1 MHKQHEDPKVAV
13 VGYAYQM
20 PGGIRNDEDF
30 WKLLC
35 DRSFIQNPIRERYG
49 RGYLPIGGYFG
60 PTRMIS
66 PYEGHVLDEDECL
79 LDHKFFGISHNEFI
93 NLDPQARMLLT
104 KSWQAIEHA
113 GWTLNELHNSK
124 TGVFVGSQTPAAAN
138 YREMYGVSEYTAP
151 VASLAMLANRISYH
165 FNLMGT
171 SMTCCTACSAGL
183 SALHTALNAIRNGDC
198 DQALVGAV
206 NFLGIGRLSCSFS
219 QMGIISP
226 DGVCRSFD
234 AEANGY
240 MRSEG
245 AFVYALKPLSVA
257 ENDGDQIYAVIE
269 STALNTAGSADESMG
284 LAPGRTITAPTI
296 HSQKNLMQEAA
307 IRAGRK
313 LVEFDYIEAHA
324 TGTEVGD
331 AIEGNAIAE
340 AYGGQDRDV
349 PLRVSSVKSNI
360 GHMEAAAFH
369 GALLKVILMM
379 KHRTFAP
386 TSHNFV
392 IRNPAIDF
400 HSCPMDVQIECEE
413 FPERE
418 TVFGINSFGFGGAN
432 GHCVVS
438 EYRPKTP
445 KQWSIP
451 LAPADSVMIP
461 VSARNTEALTSVVGD
476 LRKLINES
484 RPDLYT
490 LAGNLSTRRTHFAYR
505 TAFTVNNCQELID
518 ILDTFPDNQQTAI
531 VDENNDRLAMV
542 FTGQGAQWQ
551 GCGRELY
558 DANPVFRRVIDTID
572 DLWRTH
578 SSFSLRDA
586 CFNAKQSH
594 LDECELAQPV
604 TFMLQCAILE
614 LLKTW
619 GVYPDCVIGH
629 SSGEVAA
636 AYATGALSLEDA
648 THLVYVRSTLQQ
660 RTAQSGRLLAIS
672 LDLAG
677 VEGLLNEMDIAF
689 RPKDHGSVTVEIAC
703 ENSPANT
710 VICGLE
716 SNLRPLMDE
725 LDSRNIQHGLLPG
738 NIAFHSSA
746 MDKIKKDVLDQLSFL
761 DNRSFTFDAPMIS
774 SVTGELATTL
784 NSGYWWSNI
793 RKKVR
798 FSAAMASAVG
808 MYDPRCVLE
817 IAPHSSL
824 QPVISQCLG
833 ATRHQVESIPSFE
846 RASDSRTDFGQMLGR
861 LYMSGINLDFD
872 AQYPKPKPIAAHL
885 PPYPLA
891 GIRNVHRFK
900 DEEFTLK
907 RGPSV
912 DGPLVGRRI
921 QYDHPLFENL
931 LSSGN
936 LPWLLDHK
944 AQGIA
949 IMPAAGYIE
958 MILEAIDGRPA
969 FFEMVEFL
977 QPCPIPDTPVR
988 LQTQLLPIDEVDDE
1002 FDFTI
1007 STKSFE
1013 PDANSIIHCRG
1024 KVKLI
1029 DPQPIEETKMNL
1041 VEVDLSQFDSC
1052 PYPTGE
1058 EFYVRTSAVLG
1069 DAFEYGPDFQSVKR
1083 IAENGNSGELIIDID
1098 VDKDFWTLGREE
1110 GFVFSPNQLDG
1121 GLQSL
1126 LHNLMICI
1134 DVFSMPMRMERV
1146 TFLCPPTSPDMRCV
1160 VDLPWNVKIQIDEFG
1175 HRTVPMGENS
1185 SGRLSFYDGATGK
1198 LTLYIDNY
1206 SCSHTH
1212 TRLSELESNKH
1223 QVVWQ
1228 KKFLT
1233 TITQP
1238 EQLDDGSISYESLYA
1253 ALLGED
1259 SIRNC
1264 RIVEFAG
1271 QKSPEKTIF
1280 NKFRKCMD
1288 KVQSAS
1294 EYWLIGDNE
1303 SCTNELFNALQS
1315 RKIVVRFQ
1323 HLEQENMNSIDLSQ
1337 GLLRQHAAD
1346 LIIVDLEKGRIEDDS
1361 WQFWEK
1367 IATPGGLV
1375 LLINPPRGVPSAEG
1389 WTLVSKYRDAVLLR
1403 VPELLY
1409 QKGYL
1414 DKKPGVQ
1421 WIFGESDSLARSW
1434 SDILIGSEYIQ
1445 MDVWNHEERFKD
1457 VDWLTAPDLKEVDIF
1472 CGKNTPPHDLT
1483 GAKFVSWLID
1493 FVNALVRHRAGKVS
1507 ETCRLTVITRKAAM
1521 QVEDLRGC
1529 AVWGAIRSMAAEVI
1543 PEAMIDFCLVDISDP
1558 EDLNCLAWLKSV
1570 SLREREV
1577 AIRNEQPWVP
1587 RFVGIKQVE
1596 ALVPVNEDPTY
1607 RLLLKQPGQLSG
1619 LWIQTVT
1626 HNEPGPDD
1634 LEIEVKAIGL
1644 NFRDIMVTLDML
1656 PPMGYERSAI
1666 GRDIGMEASG
1676 KVIGKGDNVTE
1687 FNIGDPVVLMH
1698 GGCIGNR
1705 IIVNRNH
1712 VFPKPDALTM
1722 HEAAASLSVYITAY
1736 YALIHLARLRKGMRV
1751 LIHSAMGGVGQAAMQ
1766 LAQHVGAEIYTTAGT
1781 DEKRSRLMAMG
1792 AKGAF
1797 DSHSHDWYD
1806 SLMAD
1811 TNGEGVDVVLNSL
1824 AGRHIRLCLQSLR
1837 PGGWHCEI
1845 GKVDVYADSN
1855 LGMRVIRKNLRFVT
1869 IDMDRLMLDDPLL
1882 SRTLC
1887 LSCLD
1892 LLGQGH
1898 VKPLQ
1903 INTYSFA
1910 EYEKAM
1916 RKMISGQHQGKL
1928 LLVPPDKNKQNDLA
1942 VTDRRPFLDP
1952 ESTYLVTGG
1961 MGGFGLS
1968 VLTYLTRVGARHITL
1983 MDRDPNRLR
1992 DFEWIYR
1999 NSNLK
2004 HMEEEV
2010 DIDILQG
2017 DVQSMDDVERC
2028 MGECKLPI
2036 KGIFHLAGTLDD
2048 RSMTEMTAESVDKV
2062 FAPKALGALNL
2073 HKASLQLPLDYF
2085 VMLSSTSSTLGNPG
2099 QVNYSAAS
2107 AFLDGLASFRQNS
2120 GLPALAYN
2128 MAAVAEAGMASR
2140 NPHVLRIMRA
2150 AGTPPISCVFA
2161 LNNLDYA
2168 LRCMPDSDHLV
2179 TALFDNVPWTFNS
2192 PDYMRLGYLISNQRF
2207 FDDSTGKQ
2215 LSVASVVER
2224 IMEKVAELCGHDE
2237 GTPDEPLS
2245 AYGMNSISVAELGAF
2260 LQGEYNVQVSALE
2273 LMTTA
2278 TCQSLAMT
2286 IVHGEESGSE
2296 QADDIEFTLPME
2308 IDDKDRVR
2316 RNRKPSL
2323 FASPLED
2330 HFGND
2335 DECMS
2340 RDVL

>member
-1 MHKQHEDPKVAV
+1 MQKQHDDLKVAV

-30 WKLLC
+30 WKLLSE
-35 DRSFIQNPIRERYG
+35 RSFIQNPIKDRYG

-60 PTRMIS
+60 PNRMIS
-66 PYEGHVLDEDECL
+66 HYEGHVLDDDECL

-104 KSWQAIEHA
+104 KSWEAIEHA

-124 TGVFVGSQTPAAAN
+124 TGVFVGSQTPAVAN
-138 YREMYGVSEYTAP
+138 YREMYGVSEYMAP
-151 VASLAMLANRISYH
+151 VGSLAMLANRISYH

-183 SALHTALNAIRNGDC
+183 SALHTAVNALRIGDC
-198 DQALVGAV
+198 DKALVCAV
-206 NFLGIGRLSCSFS
+206 NFLGTARLSCSFS

-245 AFVYALKPLSVA
+245 AFVYAMKPLSVA
-257 ENDGDQIYAVIE
+257 ENDGDEIYAVIE

-284 LAPGRTITAPTI
+284 MAPGRTITAPTI
-296 HSQKNLMQEAA
+296 HSQKNLMHEAA

-340 AYGGQDRDV
+340 AYGGQNRDV

-379 KHRTFAP
+379 KNRTFAP

-400 HSCPMDVQIECEE
+400 HSCPMDVQTECEE
-413 FPERE
+413 FPERG

-438 EYRPKTP
+438 EYRPNKP
-445 KQWSIP
+445 RHWSIP
-451 LAPADSVMIP
+451 LAPADTVMIP
-461 VSARNTEALTSVVGD
+461 VSARNSEALTSVVSA
-476 LRKLINES
+476 LRNSINGS
-484 RPDLYT
+484 CPDLYT

-505 TAFTVNNCQELID
+505 TAFTVNNRQELIEA
-518 ILDTFPDNQQTAI
+518 LDTFPENQPTSM
-531 VDENNDRLAMV
+531 VNENNDCLVMV

-551 GCGRELY
+551 GCGSELY
-558 DANPVFRRVIDTID
+558 GANPVFRRVIDTID

-586 CFNAKQSH
+586 CFNAEQSR

-629 SSGEVAA
+629 SSGEVAT

-648 THLVYVRSTLQQ
+648 TQLVYVRSTLQQ
-660 RTAQSGRLLAIS
+660 LTAQSGRLLTIS

-677 VEGLLNEMDIAF
+677 VEGLLDEMDVAF
-689 RPKDHGSVTVEIAC
+689 RPGGHGSMTVEIAC

-710 VICGLE
+710 VISGLE

-725 LDSRNIQHGLLPG
+725 LASRNIQHGLLPG
-738 NIAFHSSA
+738 NIAFHSTA
-746 MDKIKKDVLDQLSFL
+746 MDKIKKDVVDQLSFL
-761 DNRSFTFDAPMIS
+761 DKRSFTFDVPMIS
-774 SVTGELATTL
+774 SVTGEVATTL

-793 RKKVR
+793 REKVR

-808 MYDPRCVLE
+808 MYGPSCVLE

-846 RASDSRTDFGQMLGR
+846 RDSDSRTDFGRMLGR

-872 AQYPKPKPIAAHL
+872 AQYPKPKPLTAHL
-885 PPYPLA
+885 PPYPLV
-891 GIRNVHRFK
+891 GIRNIDRFK

-912 DGPLVGRRI
+912 DGPMVGRRI
-921 QYDHPLFENL
+921 QCDHPLFENQ
-931 LSSGN
+931 LSSRN

-944 AQGIA
+944 AQGVS
-949 IMPAAGYIE
+949 IMPGAGYIE
-958 MILEAIDGRPA
+958 LILEAIGGRPA
-969 FFEMVEFL
+969 FFERVEFL

-988 LQTQLLPIDEVDDE
+988 LLTQLLPIDEVDDE
-1002 FDFTI
+1002 FEFTI
-1007 STKSFE
+1007 STMSFE
-1013 PDANSIIHCRG
+1013 PDANSIVHCRG
-1024 KVKLI
+1024 NVKLI
-1029 DPQPIEETKMNL
+1029 DPQPLEETKMNL
-1041 VEVDLSQFDSC
+1041 AEVDLSRFDTC

-1058 EFYVRTSAVLG
+1058 EFYERSTAILG
-1069 DAFEYGPDFQSVKR
+1069 DAFEYGPNFQTVKKVH
-1083 IAENGNSGELIIDID
+1083 AEGRNGGLIIDID

-1110 GFVFSPNQLDG
+1110 GFVFPPNQLDG

-1134 DVFSMPMRMERV
+1134 DIFSMPKRIERV
-1146 TFLCPPTSPDMRCV
+1146 TFLTPPTSPDMRCV
-1160 VDLPWNVKIQIDEFG
+1160 VDLPWDDPIEIDSFG

-1206 SCSHTH
+1206 SSSKTH
-1212 TRLSELESNKH
+1212 KNLSELESNKH

-1228 KKFLT
+1228 QKFMM
-1233 TITQP
+1233 TIAQP
-1238 EQLDDGSISYESLYA
+1238 EQMDDGRISYESLYA
-1253 ALLGED
+1253 SLLGNAPA
-1259 SIRNC
+1259 RNC

-1271 QKSPEKTIF
+1271 KKSPEKTIF
-1280 NKFRKCMD
+1280 NKFKECMSKD
-1288 KVQSAS
+1288 NSAS

-1303 SCTNELFNALQS
+1303 SYTNELFNALES
-1315 RKIVVRFQ
+1315 RKIVARFQ
-1323 HLEQENMNSIDLSQ
+1323 HLEQENMNEIDLSR

-1346 LIIVDLEKGRIEDDS
+1346 LIIVDLEKGRVEDNS
-1361 WQFWEK
+1361 WQFWER

-1375 LLINPPRGVPSAEG
+1375 LLINPPRGVSPVEG
-1389 WTLVSKYRDAVLLR
+1389 WTLVGKYSDTVLLK
-1403 VPELLY
+1403 VPEL
-1409 QKGYL
+1409 QPSKVRL
-1414 DKKPGVQ
+1414 DKKSGVQ
-1421 WIFGESDSLARSW
+1421 WVFGESDSLAKGWTDVLVDSRSMQ
-1434 SDILIGSEYIQ
+1434 I
-1445 MDVWNHEERFKD
+1445 DVWKPEERFRE
-1457 VDWLTAPDLKEVDIF
+1457 VDWSSALDLEEVDIF
-1472 CGKNTPPHDLT
+1472 CRNDTHDLT
-1483 GAKFVSWLID
+1483 GAKFVSWLVD
-1493 FVNALVRHRAGKVS
+1493 FVNELVKHRAGKVS
-1507 ETCRLTVITRKAAM
+1507 EACRLTVITRKSAM

-1543 PEAMIDFCLVDISDP
+1543 PEAMIDFCLVDIGDQK
-1558 EDLNCLAWLKSV
+1558 DLNCLAWLKCV
-1570 SLREREV
+1570 SLREREI

-1587 RFVGIKQVE
+1587 RFVGIKQDE
-1596 ALVPVNEDPTY
+1596 ALVPVNEDSTY
-1607 RLLLKQPGQLSG
+1607 KLLVKQPGQLNG
-1619 LWIQTVT
+1619 LRIETVT
-1626 HNEPGPDD
+1626 HNSLGPDD
-1634 LEIEVKAIGL
+1634 LEIEIKAVGL

-1676 KVIGKGDNVTE
+1676 KVIGKGDSVTE
-1687 FNIGDPVVLMH
+1687 FSIGDPVVVMH

-1722 HEAAASLSVYITAY
+1722 NEAAASLSVYITAY
-1736 YALIHLARLRKGMRV
+1736 YALIQLARLRKGMRV
-1751 LIHSAMGGVGQAAMQ
+1751 LIHSAMGGVGQAAIQ
-1766 LAQHVGAEIYTTAGT
+1766 LAQHIGAEIYTTAGT

-1806 SLMAD
+1806 SLMTA

-1845 GKVDVYADSN
+1845 GKIDIYGDSN
-1855 LGMRVIRKNLRFVT
+1855 LGMRVIRKNLRFAA

-1882 SRTLC
+1882 SRALC

-1898 VKPLQ
+1898 VKPLP
-1903 INTYSFA
+1903 ISTYSFA
-1910 EYEKAM
+1910 EYETAM

-1928 LLVPPDKNKQNDLA
+1928 LLVAPDGNEQSDLA
-1942 VTDRRPFLDP
+1942 IADRRLFLDP

-1968 VLTYLTRVGARHITL
+1968 VLTYLIRVGARHITL

-2004 HMEEEV
+2004 QMDEEV
-2010 DIDILQG
+2010 EIDILHG
-2017 DVQSMDDVERC
+2017 DVQSMEDVQRC
-2028 MGECKLPI
+2028 LDECKLPI
-2036 KGIFHLAGTLDD
+2036 KGIFHLAGMLDD
-2048 RSMTEMTAESVDKV
+2048 RSMIEMTAESVEKV
-2062 FAPKALGALNL
+2062 FAPKASGALNL
-2073 HKASLQLPLDYF
+2073 HKASLHLPLDYF

-2107 AFLDGLASFRQNS
+2107 AFLDGLASFRQS
-2120 GLPALAYN
+2120 IGLPALAFN
-2128 MAAVAEAGMASR
+2128 MAAVAEVGMASR

-2150 AGTPPISCVFA
+2150 AGTPPVSCKFA

-2168 LRCMPDSDHLV
+2168 LRCMPDDDHLV
-2179 TALFDNVPWTFNS
+2179 TALFKNVPWTFNS
-2192 PDYMRLGYLISNQRF
+2192 PDFMRLGYLISNQRF
-2207 FDDSTGKQ
+2207 FEDSAGKQ
-2215 LSVASVVER
+2215 LSVASVVEQ

-2237 GTPDEPLS
+2237 GVPDEPLS

-2260 LQGEYNVQVSALE
+2260 LQGEYNVQISALE

-2296 QADDIEFTLPME
+2296 QADDIEFALPLE
-2308 IDDKDRVR
+2308 IDDKGHIK

-2330 HFGND
+2330 HFTYGN
-2335 DECMS
+2335 E
-2340 RDVL
+2340 

>member
-1 MHKQHEDPKVAV
+1 MQNQHDDRQVAV

-35 DRSFIQNPIRERYG
+35 DRSYIQNPIRERYG

-66 PYEGHVLDEDECL
+66 HYEGHILNEDECF
-79 LDHKFFGISHNEFI
+79 LDHKFFGISYNEFI

-104 KSWQAIEHA
+104 KSWEAIEHA
-113 GWTLNELHNSK
+113 GWTLNKLHNSK

-183 SALHTALNAIRNGDC
+183 SALHTAFNAIRIGDC

-257 ENDGDQIYAVIE
+257 ENDGDKIYAVIE

-296 HSQKNLMQEAA
+296 HSQKILMHEAA

-324 TGTEVGD
+324 TGTKVGD

-340 AYGGQDRDV
+340 AYGGRQARDV

-369 GALLKVILMM
+369 GSLLKVLLMM
-379 KHRTFAP
+379 KHRIFAP
-386 TSHNFV
+386 TSHSFV
-392 IRNPAIDF
+392 IRNPAINF
-400 HSCPMDVQIECEE
+400 HSCPMDVQTECEE
-413 FPERE
+413 FPDRGV
-418 TVFGINSFGFGGAN
+418 VFGINSFGFGGAN

-438 EYRPKTP
+438 EYRPKKP
-445 KQWSIP
+445 RHWSIP
-451 LAPADSVMIP
+451 LAPADSIMIP
-461 VSARNTEALTSVVGD
+461 VSARNSEALTSLVGS
-476 LRKLINES
+476 LSNSIKES
-484 RPDLYT
+484 CPDLYT

-505 TAFTVNNCQELID
+505 TAFTVSNRQELINA
-518 ILDTFPDNQQTAI
+518 LDSFPESQPKQMI
-531 VDENNDRLAMV
+531 DENNDRLVMV
-542 FTGQGAQWQ
+542 FTGQGTQWPN
-551 GCGRELY
+551 CGRELY
-558 DANPVFRRVIDTID
+558 NSNPVFRRVIDKID
-572 DLWRTH
+572 ELWRTH
-578 SSFSLRDA
+578 SSFSLRDTLFKA
-586 CFNAKQSH
+586 NQSR

-604 TFMLQCAILE
+604 TFMLQCSILE

-636 AYATGALSLEDA
+636 AYASGALSLEDA
-648 THLVYVRSTLQQ
+648 THLVYVRSNLQQ
-660 RTAQSGRLLAIS
+660 RTAHSGRLLAIG

-677 VEGLLNEMDIAF
+677 VEELLEEMDIAYSNE
-689 RPKDHGSVTVEIAC
+689 KHGTVKVEIAC

-716 SNLRPLMDE
+716 SNLCPLMDV
-725 LDSRNIQHGLLPG
+725 LHSRNIQNGLLPG
-738 NIAFHSSA
+738 NIAFHSTA
-746 MDKIKKDVLDQLSFL
+746 MDIIKNDVLDQLSFL
-761 DNRSFTFDAPMIS
+761 DKRTFTFNVPMIS
-774 SVTGELATTL
+774 SVSGELATML
-784 NSGYWWSNI
+784 NSEYWWSNI

-798 FSAAMASAVG
+798 FSAAIVSAAG
-808 MYDPRCVLE
+808 IYDPRCVLE

-824 QPVISQCLG
+824 QPVISECLG
-833 ATRHQVESIPSFE
+833 TTRLQIESIPSFE
-846 RASDSRTDFGQMLGR
+846 RGSDSRTDFGRMLGC

-872 AQYPKPKPIAAHL
+872 AQYPRSNPITAHL
-885 PPYPLA
+885 PPYPLS
-891 GIRNVHRFK
+891 GVRYVNRFK

-921 QYDHPLFENL
+921 QCDYPLFENL
-931 LSSGN
+931 LSSRN
-936 LPWLLDHK
+936 LPWLLGHK
-944 AQGIA
+944 AQGVA

-958 MILEAIDGRPA
+958 MILESIEGKPA

-977 QPCPIPDTPVR
+977 QPCPIPETPVR

-1007 STKSFE
+1007 SSKSFE
-1013 PDANSIIHCRG
+1013 PDAKSTVHCRG

-1029 DPQPIEETKMNL
+1029 DPLPLKETKMNL
-1041 VEVDLSQFDSC
+1041 AEVDFSEFDSC

-1058 EFYVRTSAVLG
+1058 EFYKRSSAILG
-1069 DAFEYGPDFQSVKR
+1069 DAFEYGSDFQSIKK
-1083 IAENGNSGELIIDID
+1083 IQENRSSGGLIIDID
-1098 VDKDFWTLGREE
+1098 VDNDFWTLGREE

-1126 LHNLMICI
+1126 LYHLMICI
-1134 DVFSMPMRMERV
+1134 DVFSMPKRMEGV
-1146 TFLCPPTSPDMRCV
+1146 TFLHPPTSSEMKCV
-1160 VDLPWNVKIQIDEFG
+1160 IDLPWDVQIQTDAFG

-1185 SGRLSFYDGATGK
+1185 SGRLSFYDGTTGK
-1198 LTLYIDNY
+1198 LTLYINNY
-1206 SCSHTH
+1206 YCSNTH
-1212 TRLSELESNKH
+1212 TRLSELKSNKH
-1223 QVVWQ
+1223 KLVWQ

-1233 TITQP
+1233 DIKQP
-1238 EQLDDGSISYESLYA
+1238 EQKDDGTISFESLYTA
-1253 ALLGED
+1253 ILGKA
-1259 SIRNC
+1259 SVRNC
-1264 RIVEFAG
+1264 RIAEFAG
-1271 QKSPEKTIF
+1271 QKSPEETIF
-1280 NKFRKCMD
+1280 NKFREFMNKF
-1288 KVQSAS
+1288 QSSS

-1323 HLEQENMNSIDLSQ
+1323 HLEQDSNNNIDLSR

-1346 LIIVDLEKGRIEDDS
+1346 LIIVDLEKVGVEANS

-1367 IATPGGLV
+1367 IATPGGLL
-1375 LLINPPRGVPSAEG
+1375 LLINPPGGFSSAEG
-1389 WTLVSKYRDAVLLR
+1389 WTRVGKYSNAVLLR
-1403 VPELLY
+1403 APELQFL
-1409 QKGYL
+1409 KVSL
-1414 DKKPGVQ
+1414 DKKPSVH
-1421 WIFGESDSLARSW
+1421 WVFGESDSLARNWLDMLVS
-1434 SDILIGSEYIQ
+1434 SRAMQL
-1445 MDVWNHEERFKD
+1445 DVFDHEERFKN
-1457 VDWLTAPDLKEVDIF
+1457 VDWLSALDLNEIDIF
-1472 CGKNTPPHDLT
+1472 CDSNAHDLT
-1483 GAKFVSWLID
+1483 GAKFVSWLVD
-1493 FVNALVRHRAGKVS
+1493 FVNELVKYRTGKVS
-1507 ETCRLTVITRKAAM
+1507 ESCQLTVITRKAAM
-1521 QVEDLRGC
+1521 QVDDLRGC
-1529 AVWGAIRSMAAEVI
+1529 AVWGAIRSMAAEVV
-1543 PEAMIDFCLVDISDP
+1543 PEAMIDFCLVDIGDP
-1558 EDLNCLAWLKSV
+1558 EDLNCLAWLKRV
-1570 SLREREV
+1570 NLREREV

-1587 RFVGIKQVE
+1587 RFVGVKQVQ
-1596 ALVPVNEDPTY
+1596 ALVPVNEDPNY
-1607 RLLLKQPGQLSG
+1607 RLLLKQPGQLTG
-1619 LWIQTVT
+1619 LQFQTVK
-1626 HNEPGPDD
+1626 HNNPGPDD
-1634 LEIEVKAIGL
+1634 LEIEIKAVGL

-1676 KVIGKGDNVTE
+1676 KVIGKGDDVTD
-1687 FNIGDPVVLMH
+1687 FDIGDPVVLMH
-1698 GGCIGNR
+1698 SGCVGNR
-1705 IIVNRNH
+1705 IIINKNH
-1712 VFPKPDALTM
+1712 VFPKPDNLTM
-1722 HEAAASLSVYITAY
+1722 YEAAASLSVYITAY
-1736 YALIHLARLRKGMRV
+1736 YALIQLARIRKGMRV
-1751 LIHSAMGGVGQAAMQ
+1751 LVHSAGGGVGQAAMQ
-1766 LAQHVGAEIYTTAGT
+1766 LAKHVGAEIYTTAGT
-1781 DEKRSRLMAMG
+1781 EEKRSRLMTMG

-1797 DSHSHDWYD
+1797 DSHSYDWYD
-1806 SLMAD
+1806 SLMAA

-1845 GKVDVYADSN
+1845 GKVDVYADSK
-1855 LGMRVIRKNLRFVT
+1855 LGMRVIRKNLRFIT

-1887 LSCLD
+1887 LSCLN
-1892 LLGQGH
+1892 LLEQGH

-1928 LLVPPDKNKQNDLA
+1928 LLLAPDRNDKCDLA
-1942 VTDRRPFLDP
+1942 VNDQRPFLDP

-1983 MDRDPNRLR
+1983 IDRDPNRLR
-1992 DFEWIYR
+1992 DFEWIYH

-2004 HMEEEV
+2004 YMDEEIQ
-2010 DIDILQG
+2010 IDILQG
-2017 DVQSMDDVERC
+2017 DVQSMDDVKRC
-2028 MGECKLPI
+2028 INECKLPI

-2048 RSMTEMTAESVDKV
+2048 RSMLEMTAESVDKV

-2073 HKASLQLPLDYF
+2073 HQASLHIPLDYF
-2085 VMLSSTSSTLGNPG
+2085 VMLSSTSSTFGNPG
-2099 QVNYSAAS
+2099 QVNYSSAS
-2107 AFLDGLASFRQNS
+2107 AFLDGLASFRRNRN
-2120 GLPALAYN
+2120 LPAFAFN
-2128 MAAVAEAGMASR
+2128 MAAVAETGMASR

-2150 AGTPPISCVFA
+2150 AGTLPVSCVFA
-2161 LNNLDYA
+2161 LNNFDYA
-2168 LRCMPDSDHLV
+2168 LRCMPDSDHLI
-2179 TALFDNVPWTFNS
+2179 TALFKNVPWTFNS
-2192 PDYMRLGYLISNQRF
+2192 PDFMRLGYVISNQRF
-2207 FDDSTGKQ
+2207 FEDKTGKQ
-2215 LSVASVVER
+2215 LSVTSVVNR

-2245 AYGMNSISVAELGAF
+2245 VYGMNSISTAELSAF
-2260 LQGEYNVQVSALE
+2260 LQGEYNIQVSALE

-2278 TCQSLAMT
+2278 TCQSLARI
-2286 IVHGEESGSE
+2286 IVYGEESCSDKV
-2296 QADDIEFTLPME
+2296 DDIEFALPSE
-2308 IDDKDRVR
+2308 DDDRGQVQ

-2330 HFGND
+2330 HFDYD

-2340 RDVL
+2340 KDVL

>member
-1 MHKQHEDPKVAV
+1 MLERHDDLKVAV

-35 DRSFIQNPIRERYG
+35 DRSFIQNPIKDRYG

-60 PTRMIS
+60 PNRIIS
-66 PYEGHVLDEDECL
+66 QYEGHVLDGDEGL
-79 LDHKFFGISHNEFI
+79 LDHKFFGISYNEFM
-93 NLDPQARMLLT
+93 NLDGQTRMLLT
-104 KSWQAIEHA
+104 NSWQAIEHA

-124 TGVFVGSQTPAAAN
+124 TGVFVGSQTPAVAN
-138 YREMYGVSEYTAP
+138 YRELYGVSEYTVP
-151 VASLAMLANRISYH
+151 VGSLAMLANRISYH

-183 SALHTALNAIRNGDC
+183 SALHTAMNAIRIGDC
-198 DQALVGAV
+198 EKALVCAV
-206 NFLGIGRLSCSFS
+206 NYLGTARLSCSFS

-226 DGVCRSFD
+226 DGACRSFD

-245 AFVYALKPLSVA
+245 AFVYAIKPLSVA
-257 ENDGDQIYAVIE
+257 ENDGDEIYAVIE
-269 STALNTAGSADESMG
+269 STTLNTAGSADESMG
-284 LAPGRTITAPTI
+284 MAPGRTITAPTI
-296 HSQKNLMQEAA
+296 HSQKYLMREAA

-340 AYGGQDRDV
+340 AYGGQDRAA

-386 TSHNFV
+386 TSHNYV

-400 HSCPMDVQIECEE
+400 HSCPMVVQTECED
-413 FPERE
+413 FPERG

-432 GHCVVS
+432 GHCVIS
-438 EYRPKTP
+438 EYRPNKP
-445 KQWSIP
+445 RQWSIP
-451 LAPADSVMIP
+451 LAPTNTVMIP
-461 VSARNTEALTSVVGD
+461 VSARNSESLTSLVSD
-476 LRKLINES
+476 LRNSIYKS
-484 RPDLYT
+484 CPDLYT
-490 LAGNLSTRRTHFAYR
+490 LAGNLSTRRTHFACR
-505 TAFTVNNCQELID
+505 TAFTVNNHQELIEA
-518 ILDTFPDNQQTAI
+518 LDTFPDNHPTSM
-531 VDENNDRLAMV
+531 VDENNDRLVMV
-542 FTGQGAQWQ
+542 FTGQGAQWK

-558 DANPVFRRVIDTID
+558 DANPVFKRVIDAID
-572 DLWRTH
+572 DIWRTH

-586 CFNAKQSH
+586 CFNAKQAH
-594 LDECELAQPV
+594 LDECKLAQPV
-604 TFMLQCAILE
+604 TFLLQCSILE

-648 THLVYVRSTLQQ
+648 THLVYARSSLQQ
-660 RTAQSGRLLAIS
+660 RTAHSGRLLSIS

-677 VEGLLNEMDIAF
+677 VEALFKEMDVGF
-689 RPKDHGSVTVEIAC
+689 RPADDEHMTFEIAC

-725 LDSRNIQHGLLPG
+725 LDSRNILHGLLPG
-738 NIAFHSSA
+738 NIAFHSIA
-746 MDKIKKDVLDQLSFL
+746 MDKIKNDVLEQLSFL
-761 DNRSFTFDAPMIS
+761 DRRSFNFELPMIS
-774 SVTGELATTL
+774 SVTGDVATTL
-784 NSGYWWSNI
+784 NSEYWWSNI
-793 RKKVR
+793 REKVQ
-798 FSAAMASAVG
+798 FSAAMATAVG
-808 MYDPRCVLE
+808 MYGPRCILE

-824 QPVISQCLG
+824 QPVIAQCLG
-833 ATRHQVESIPSFE
+833 SSSPHVDSIPSFV
-846 RASDSRTDFGQMLGR
+846 RDGDSRTDFGRMLGR

-872 AQYPKPKPIAAHL
+872 AQYPRPRPLTELL

-891 GIRNVHRFK
+891 GMRNIDRFK
-900 DEEFTLK
+900 DDEFTLK

-921 QYDHPLFENL
+921 QCDHPLFENQ
-931 LSSGN
+931 LSSRN

-944 AQGIA
+944 AQGVA
-949 IMPAAGYIE
+949 IIPAAGYIE
-958 MILEAIDGRPA
+958 LILEAIGGKPA
-969 FFEMVEFL
+969 FFEMIEFL
-977 QPCPIPDTPVR
+977 KPCPIPDTPVR
-988 LQTQLLPIDEVDDE
+988 LLTQLLPLDEVDDE
-1002 FDFTI
+1002 FEFTI
-1007 STKSFE
+1007 STMSFE
-1013 PDANSIIHCRG
+1013 PDANSIVHCRG

-1029 DPQPIEETKMNL
+1029 DPQPLEETKMNFA
-1041 VEVDLSQFDSC
+1041 EIDLSQYDSC

-1058 EFYVRTSAVLG
+1058 DFYERSSAILG
-1069 DAFEYGPDFQSVKR
+1069 DAFEYGPNFQCVKKVHSQGH
-1083 IAENGNSGELIIDID
+1083 NGGLIIDIE
-1098 VDKDFWTLGREE
+1098 VEKDFWKLGRED
-1110 GFVFSPNQLDG
+1110 GFVFPPNQLDG

-1134 DVFSMPMRMERV
+1134 DIFSMPKRIERA
-1146 TFLCPPTSPDMRCV
+1146 TFITPPTSPDMRCV
-1160 VDLPWNVKIQIDEFG
+1160 VDLPWDDPIQIDAFG
-1175 HRTVPMGENS
+1175 HRAVPMGENS

-1206 SCSHTH
+1206 SSSKTH
-1212 TRLSELESNKH
+1212 KYLSELESNKH
-1223 QVVWQ
+1223 QIAWQ
-1228 KKFLT
+1228 KKNMT
-1233 TITQP
+1233 TIAQP
-1238 EQLDDGSISYESLYA
+1238 EQMDNGRISYESLYA
-1253 ALLGED
+1253 SILGND
-1259 SIRNC
+1259 PVRNC
-1264 RIVEFAG
+1264 RIVEFTG
-1271 QKSPEKTIF
+1271 KKSPEQTIF
-1280 NKFRKCMD
+1280 NKFRECMS
-1288 KVQSAS
+1288 KVNSSS

-1303 SCTNELFNALQS
+1303 SCTNELLTTFDS
-1315 RKIVVRFQ
+1315 TKIIVRFQ
-1323 HLEQENMNSIDLSQ
+1323 HLDQKSMNKTDLSR
-1337 GLLRQHAAD
+1337 GLLRQYAAD
-1346 LIIVDLEKGRIEDDS
+1346 LIIVDLENGRVENSS
-1361 WQFWEK
+1361 WKFWEK
-1367 IATPGGLV
+1367 ITTPGGLV
-1375 LLINPPRGVPSAEG
+1375 LLINAPSKGVSSVKG
-1389 WTLVSKYRDAVLLR
+1389 WTLIGKYNDAVLLR
-1403 VPELLY
+1403 VPELQPSKACQNY
-1409 QKGYL
+1409 
-1414 DKKPGVQ
+1414 KPGVQ
-1421 WIFGESDSLARSW
+1421 WVLGELDSLAGIW
-1434 SDILIGSEYIQ
+1434 SNIQ
-1445 MDVWNHEERFKD
+1445 VDSRFMQIDVLNQEKRYEE
-1457 VDWLTAPDLKEVDIF
+1457 VDWLAAPDLEEVDIF
-1472 CGKNTPPHDLT
+1472 CGNNTHDLT

-1493 FVNALVRHRAGKVS
+1493 FVNALVKHRAGKVS
-1507 ETCRLTVITRKAAM
+1507 ETCRLTVITRMAAM

-1529 AVWGAIRSMAAEVI
+1529 SLWGTIRSMAAEVI
-1543 PEAMIDFCLVDISDP
+1543 PEGMIDFRLVDIGDQ

-1570 SLREREV
+1570 NLREREV

-1587 RFVGIKQVE
+1587 RFIGIKKDE
-1596 ALVPVNEDPTY
+1596 ALVPANEDTTY
-1607 RLLLKQPGQLSG
+1607 KLFVKQPGQLNG
-1619 LWIQTVT
+1619 MRFETVT
-1626 HNEPGPDD
+1626 QNELGPDD
-1634 LEIEVKAIGL
+1634 LEIEVKTVGL

-1676 KVIGKGDNVTE
+1676 TVIGKGNNITE
-1687 FNIGDPVVLMH
+1687 FSIGDPVVVMH

-1705 IIVNRNH
+1705 IIVNRNN

-1722 HEAAASLSVYITAY
+1722 NEAAASLSVYTTAY
-1736 YALIHLARLRKGMRV
+1736 YALIHLARIRKGMRV

-1766 LAQHVGAEIYTTAGT
+1766 LAQHIGAEIYTTAGT

-1792 AKGAF
+1792 AMGAF

-1806 SLMAD
+1806 SLMAA

-1845 GKVDVYADSN
+1845 GKIDVYADNN

-1882 SRTLC
+1882 SRSLC
-1887 LSCLD
+1887 MSCLN
-1892 LLGQGH
+1892 LLGESH

-1903 INTYSFA
+1903 ISTYSFA
-1910 EYEKAM
+1910 EYETAM

-1928 LLVPPDKNKQNDLA
+1928 LLVAPDKNKQNDLA
-1942 VTDRRPFLDP
+1942 IVDRRLFLDP
-1952 ESTYLVTGG
+1952 EATYLVTGG

-1968 VLTYLTRVGARHITL
+1968 VLPYLTRVGARHITL
-1983 MDRDPNRLR
+1983 MDRDPSGHR
-1992 DFEWIYR
+1992 DFEWVYR

-2004 HMEEEV
+2004 EMEEKV
-2010 DIDILQG
+2010 DIDIRHG
-2017 DVQSMDDVERC
+2017 DVQSMEDVQRC
-2028 MGECKLPI
+2028 LGECKRPI
-2036 KGIFHLAGTLDD
+2036 KGIFHLAGMLDD

-2073 HKASLQLPLDYF
+2073 HKASLHLPLDYF

-2107 AFLDGLASFRQNS
+2107 AFLDGLASFRQSS
-2120 GLPALAYN
+2120 GLPALAFN
-2128 MAAVAEAGMASR
+2128 MAAVAEVGMASR

-2150 AGTPPISCVFA
+2150 AGTPPISCKFA
-2161 LNNLDYA
+2161 LTNLDYA
-2168 LRCMPDSDHLV
+2168 LRCMPDGDHLV
-2179 TALFDNVPWTFNS
+2179 TALFKNVPWTYNS
-2192 PDYMRLGYLISNQRF
+2192 PDFMRLGYLISNQSF
-2207 FDDSTGKQ
+2207 FDDNTGKQ
-2215 LSVASVVER
+2215 LSVATVVEH
-2224 IMEKVAELCGHDE
+2224 IMEKVADLCGHDE
-2237 GTPDEPLS
+2237 GKPEEPLS

-2278 TCQSLAMT
+2278 TCQSLALS
-2286 IVHGEESGSE
+2286 IVHGVESSTE
-2296 QADDIEFTLPME
+2296 QVDEMEIALPME
-2308 IDDKDRVR
+2308 IDDKGYVK

-2323 FASPLED
+2323 FASPLAD
-2330 HFGND
+2330 HFVYD
-2335 DECMS
+2335 DE
-2340 RDVL
+2340 

>member
-1 MHKQHEDPKVAV
+1 MQKQHDDLKIAV

-35 DRSFIQNPIRERYG
+35 ERSFIQNPIKERYG
-49 RGYLPIGGYFG
+49 RGYLPLGGYFG

-66 PYEGHVLDEDECL
+66 HYEGHILDEDECL
-79 LDHKFFGISHNEFI
+79 LDNKFFGISHNEFI
-93 NLDPQARMLLT
+93 NLDPQARMLLA

-113 GWTLNELHNSK
+113 GWTLHELNNSK
-124 TGVFVGSQTPAAAN
+124 TGVFVGSQTPAVAN
-138 YREMYGVSEYTAP
+138 YRELHGVTEYTAP
-151 VASLAMLANRISYH
+151 SASLAILANRISYH

-198 DQALVGAV
+198 DKALVGAV
-206 NFLGIGRLSCSFS
+206 NFLGAGRLSCSFS

-284 LAPGRTITAPTI
+284 LVPGRTITAPTI
-296 HSQKNLMQEAA
+296 HSQKKLMHEAA
-307 IRAGRK
+307 IRAGRN
-313 LVEFDYIEAHA
+313 LIEFDYIEAHA

-340 AYGGQDRDV
+340 AYGGQDREI

-369 GALLKVILMM
+369 GSLLKVILMM

-386 TSHNFV
+386 TSYNFV

-400 HSCPMDVQIECEE
+400 YSCPMDVQTECEE
-413 FPERE
+413 FPERGA
-418 TVFGINSFGFGGAN
+418 VFGINSFGFGGAN

-438 EYRPKTP
+438 EYRPDKP
-445 KQWSIP
+445 RQWSIP

-461 VSARNTEALTSVVGD
+461 VSARNSEALASVVGS
-476 LRKLINES
+476 LRKSINKS

-490 LAGNLSTRRTHFAYR
+490 LAGNLSSRRTHFSCR
-505 TAFTVNNCQELID
+505 TAFTVNNYQELIAA
-518 ILDTFPDNQQTAI
+518 LDAFPANQPTSM

-542 FTGQGAQWQ
+542 FTGQGAQWP

-558 DANPVFRRVIDTID
+558 DANPVFNRVIDTID
-572 DLWRTH
+572 DLWRNH

-594 LDECELAQPV
+594 LDECKLAQPV
-604 TFMLQCAILE
+604 TFMVQCAILE

-619 GVYPDCVIGH
+619 GVFADCVIGH
-629 SSGEVAA
+629 SSGEVTA

-648 THLVYVRSTLQQ
+648 TRLVYVRSTLQQ

-672 LDLAG
+672 LDLTG
-677 VEGLLNEMDIAF
+677 VEGLLDEMDIAF
-689 RPKDHGSVTVEIAC
+689 RPKDNGLMTVEIVC

-716 SNLRPLMDE
+716 SNLRTLMDE

-738 NIAFHSSA
+738 NIAFHSKA
-746 MDKIKKDVLDQLSFL
+746 MDKIKNDVFDQLSFL
-761 DNRSFTFDAPMIS
+761 DKRSFIFDVPMIS

-793 RKKVR
+793 REKVQ
-798 FSAAMASAVG
+798 FSNAMTTAIG

-824 QPVISQCLG
+824 QPVISQCLE
-833 ATRHQVESIPSFE
+833 AKRHQVESIPSFE
-846 RASDSRTDFGQMLGR
+846 RGSDSRTDFGRMLGY
-861 LYMSGINLDFD
+861 LYMSGINLDFN
-872 AQYPKPKPIAAHL
+872 AQYPRPKPITAQL
-885 PPYPLA
+885 PPYPMA
-891 GIRNVHRFK
+891 INRSVNRFK
-900 DEEFTLK
+900 DDEFLLK
-907 RGPSV
+907 RGPAV
-912 DGPLVGRRI
+912 DGPLIGRRI
-921 QYDHPLFENL
+921 ECNHPLFMNL
-931 LSSGN
+931 LSSRN

-944 AQGIA
+944 VQGIS
-949 IMPAAGYIE
+949 IMPAAGYVE

-969 FFEMVEFL
+969 YFEMVEFL

-988 LQTQLLPIDEVDDE
+988 LYTQLLPIDEVQDE
-1002 FDFTI
+1002 FDFII
-1007 STKSFE
+1007 STNSFE
-1013 PDANSIIHCRG
+1013 PDSNSIVHCRG

-1029 DPQPIEETKMNL
+1029 DPQPLEETRMNFA
-1041 VEVDLSQFDSC
+1041 EIDLSGYDSC

-1058 EFYVRTSAVLG
+1058 EFYGQSSALLG
-1069 DAFEYGPDFQSVKR
+1069 NAFEYGPNFQSVKKLQV
-1083 IAENGNSGELIIDID
+1083 NGNSGGLIIDIE
-1098 VDKDFWTLGREE
+1098 VEEDFWAVGRDE
-1110 GFVFSPNQLDG
+1110 GFVFVPNQLDG
-1121 GLQSL
+1121 GLQSP
-1126 LHNLMICI
+1126 LHNLMNCI
-1134 DVFSMPMRMERV
+1134 DIFSMPMRMERV
-1146 TFLCPPTSPDMRCV
+1146 TFLSPPTSPKIRCV
-1160 VDLPWNVKIQIDEFG
+1160 VDLPWGAQIRTDEFG
-1175 HRTVPMGENS
+1175 YKTGAMGENS
-1185 SGRLSFYDGATGK
+1185 SGRLSFYDCVTGN
-1198 LTLYIDNY
+1198 LSMYIDSY
-1206 SCSHTH
+1206 SCSHTNK
-1212 TRLSELESNKH
+1212 TISELESNKH
-1223 QVVWQ
+1223 QLVWQ
-1228 KKFLT
+1228 KKFLEA
-1233 TITQP
+1233 ISQP
-1238 EQLDDGSISYESLYA
+1238 EHMDDGRISYESLYA

-1259 SIRNC
+1259 PVRNC

-1271 QKSPEKTIF
+1271 QKGPKKTIF
-1280 NKFRKCMD
+1280 NKFRECMG

-1303 SCTNELFNALQS
+1303 SSTTELFNALQS

-1323 HLEQENMNSIDLSQ
+1323 NLEQENMNRIDLSR
-1337 GLLRQHAAD
+1337 GLLRQHVAD
-1346 LIIVDLEKGRIEDDS
+1346 LIIVDLDQGKVEDDS

-1375 LLINPPRGVPSAEG
+1375 LLVNPPRDFSSAKG
-1389 WTLVSKYRDAVLLR
+1389 WTLVGNYSDAVLLR
-1403 VPELLY
+1403 VPEWQRL
-1409 QKGYL
+1409 KVDM

-1421 WIFGESDSLARSW
+1421 WIFGESDSLATSW
-1434 SDILIGSEYIQ
+1434 SENLAGSRSMPIDIRT
-1445 MDVWNHEERFKD
+1445 NEERFKE
-1457 VDWLTAPDLKEVDIF
+1457 VDWATAPDLMEVDIF
-1472 CGKNTPPHDLT
+1472 CDNTTHDLT

-1493 FVNALVRHRAGKVS
+1493 FVNTLVMHRAGKVS
-1507 ETCRLTVITRKAAM
+1507 ETCQLTVITRKAVM
-1521 QVEDLRGC
+1521 QVEDLHGC

-1543 PEAMIDFCLVDISDP
+1543 PEAMIDFRLVDIGGP
-1558 EDLNCLAWLKSV
+1558 EDLNSLAWLKSV
-1570 SLREREV
+1570 ILREREV
-1577 AIRNEQPWVP
+1577 AIRNEQLWVP
-1587 RFVGIKQVE
+1587 RFVGIKQFD
-1596 ALVPVNEDPTY
+1596 ALVPVNEDPNY
-1607 RLLLKQPGQLSG
+1607 RLFVIQPGQLNG
-1619 LWIQTVT
+1619 LRIQTVT
-1626 HNEPGPDD
+1626 LNDLGPED
-1634 LEIEVKAIGL
+1634 LEIEVKAVGL

-1676 KVIGKGDNVTE
+1676 TIIRKGDNVPE
-1687 FNIGDPVVLMH
+1687 FSIGDPVVLIQ

-1722 HEAAASLSVYITAY
+1722 NESAASLSVYITAY

-1751 LIHSAMGGVGQAAMQ
+1751 LVHSAMGGVGQAAIQ
-1766 LAQHVGAEIYTTAGT
+1766 LAKYIGAEIYTTAGT
-1781 DEKRSRLMAMG
+1781 DEKRLKLMAMG
-1792 AKGAF
+1792 VKGAF
-1797 DSHSHDWYD
+1797 DSHSLDWYD
-1806 SLMAD
+1806 SLMAATD
-1811 TNGEGVDVVLNSL
+1811 GEGVDVVLNSL

-1845 GKVDVYADSN
+1845 GKVDVYADTS

-1869 IDMDRLMLDDPLL
+1869 IDMDRLMLDDPML
-1882 SRTLC
+1882 SRSLC
-1887 LSCLD
+1887 LSCLA
-1892 LLGQGH
+1892 LLGEGQ
-1898 VKPLQ
+1898 VKPLP
-1903 INTYSFA
+1903 ISTYSIA

-1916 RKMISGQHQGKL
+1916 RKMISGQHEGKL
-1928 LLVPPDKNKQNDLA
+1928 VLELPDRDKRYNLA
-1942 VTDRRPFLDP
+1942 ITDHRVFLDP
-1952 ESTYLVTGG
+1952 EATYLVTGG
-1961 MGGFGLS
+1961 MGGFGLNI
-1968 VLTYLTRVGARHITL
+1968 LAYLTRVGARHITL
-1983 MDRDPNRLR
+1983 MDRDPNSVR
-1992 DFEWIYR
+1992 DRAWIYR

-2004 HMEEEV
+2004 YMDEEV

-2017 DVQSMDDVERC
+2017 DVQSLDDVQRC
-2028 MGECKLPI
+2028 INECKRPI

-2048 RSMTEMTAESVDKV
+2048 RSMTEMSAESVDKV
-2062 FAPKALGALNL
+2062 FAPKALGAYNL
-2073 HKASLQLPLDYF
+2073 HMASLHLSLDHF
-2085 VMLSSTSSTLGNPG
+2085 VMLSSTSSTLGNLG

-2107 AFLDGLASFRQNS
+2107 AFLDGLASFRRNS
-2120 GLPALAYN
+2120 GLPAFAFN
-2128 MAAVAEAGMASR
+2128 MAAVAEVGMASR
-2140 NPHVLRIMRA
+2140 NTHVLRIMRA
-2150 AGTPPISCVFA
+2150 NGIPPISCVLA

-2168 LRCMPDSDHLV
+2168 LRCMPDSDHLI
-2179 TALFDNVPWTFNS
+2179 TALFNNVPWTFNS

-2207 FDDSTGKQ
+2207 FEDSTGKQ
-2215 LSVASVVER
+2215 LSVATVVDH

-2237 GTPDEPLS
+2237 GAPDEPLS
-2245 AYGMNSISVAELGAF
+2245 SYGMNSISVAELGAF
-2260 LQGEYNVQVSALE
+2260 LHGEYNVQVSALE

-2286 IVHGEESGSE
+2286 IVHGTESGFE
-2296 QADDIEFTLPME
+2296 QTTDMEFALPQE
-2308 IDDKDRVR
+2308 IDDKGHVQ

-2330 HFGND
+2330 HFGYDN
-2335 DECMS
+2335 CMS
-2340 RDVL
+2340 KDDL